1 MSDRKYQKYRRLPF
15 RIGTT
20 RGKTFCCLWA
30 EHRPDD
36 AHTFHKNRLTAKD
49 RNNIIKIEIIPSV
62 TGKFQETKKRP
73 EKACFQNIL

>member
-36 AHTFHKNRLTAKD
+36 AHTFHKKQIDSKRQEQYNKNRNYLIC
-49 RNNIIKIEIIPSV
+49 NWKIP
-62 TGKFQETKKRP
+62 GNKKTP
-73 EKACFQNIL
+73 